1 MSEIRESVPALF
13 IGHGSPMNTLE
24 TNVFTQRWRELALMI
39 GRPTAILALSAHW
52 YVPATAVTSMANPR
66 TIHDFSG
73 FPRELSEFEYPAPGS
88 PALASRVAE
97 ILSTQDVIQDDAQW
111 GLDHGT
117 WSVLAQMYPEADIP
131 VVQLSLN
138 STFTA
143 AEHLVVGRSLNA
155 LRREGVL
162 ILCSGNV
169 VHHLGMLDRS
179 QHDGVYDWAQL
190 FDAEVQQLMT
200 NHPELL
206 PQIIHHPEWLKAAPT
221 PEHFIPLLYLAGVA
235 SEANSYGEVVVEGGT
250 MGSLT
255 MTSFIVE

>member
-1 MSEIRESVPALF
+1 MREFPELVPALF

-24 TNVFTQRWRELALMI
+24 TNVFTQRWRELALTI
-39 GRPTAILALSAHW
+39 GRPNAILALSAHW
-52 YVPATAVTSMANPR
+52 YVPATAVTSMENPR

-88 PALASRVAE
+88 PALATRVAE
-97 ILSTQDVIQDDAQW
+97 TISSQDVIQDEAQW

-117 WSVLAQMYPEADIP
+117 WSVLAQMYSEADIP

-138 STFTA
+138 STFSA
-143 AEHLVVGRSLNA
+143 GEHLEVGKALHA

-179 QHDGVYDWAQL
+179 QHDSVYGWAQQ

-200 NHPELL
+200 SDPAAL
-206 PQIIHHPEWLKAAPT
+206 PQIVDHPEWLKAAPT
-221 PEHFIPLLYLAGVA
+221 PEHFIPLLYLAGIA
-235 SEANSYGEVVVEGGT
+235 SEAGSGCEVVVEGGT

-255 MTSFIVE
+255 MTSFIVK

>member
-1 MSEIRESVPALF
+1 MSESPELVPALF

-24 TNVFTQRWRELALMI
+24 LNVFTQQWRELAMMI
-39 GRPTAILALSAHW
+39 SRPKAILALSAHW
-52 YVPATAVTSMANPR
+52 YVPATAVTSMVNPR

-73 FPRELSEFEYPAPGS
+73 FPRELSEFDYPAPGS

-97 ILSTQDVIQDDAQW
+97 ILNTQGVIQDETQW

-143 AEHLVVGRSLNA
+143 GEHLEAGRALTA

-179 QHDGVYDWAQL
+179 QPDGVYDWAQQ
-190 FDAEVQQLMT
+190 FDAEVQRLMT
-200 NHPELL
+200 SDPEAL
-206 PQIIHHPEWLKAAPT
+206 PQIVGHQDWLNAAPT
-221 PEHFIPLLYLAGVA
+221 PEHFIPLLYFAGVA
-235 SEANSYGEVVVEGGT
+235 SESGASSEVVVEGGT

-255 MTSFIVE
+255 MTSFIVK